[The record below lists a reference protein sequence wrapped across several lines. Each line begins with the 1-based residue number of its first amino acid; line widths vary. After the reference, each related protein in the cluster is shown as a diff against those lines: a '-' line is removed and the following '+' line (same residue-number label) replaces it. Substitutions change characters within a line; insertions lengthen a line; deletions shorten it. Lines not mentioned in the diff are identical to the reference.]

1 MVKDDSLSSRVFSV
15 VVHVVM
21 LVILIVTLVPVVHVI
36 SISFSSASAIN
47 RGLVSL
53 WPVEFSV
60 NAYNAIFETGRVMR
74 AFGNS
79 VYYTVLGTA
88 INMLLTTMMAYPLS
102 RTYLTFRKFYNV
114 LILIPMFF
122 GGGLIPSFLNIRNLG
137 IYDTVWAIVL
147 PGAISSWNLI
157 IMRTF
162 YMSLPVELEESAQL
176 DGANEFTI
184 FVKIILPLSTA
195 SLATITL
202 FYAVGHWNSWFN
214 AMIYFKSSSSYPLQ
228 TILRSIVIDNQMS
241 EEIQMDEIANP
252 VSAEGIKYSTLVI
265 SMLPMMVVYPF
276 VQKYFV
282 KGVMV
287 GSLKG

>member
-1 MVKDDSLSSRVFSV
+1 MVKDDSLSAKIFTV

-21 LVILIVTLVPVVHVI
+21 AVVLIATLVPVIHVI
-36 SISFSSASAIN
+36 SISFSSSNAIN

-53 WPVEFSV
+53 WPVEFSL

-122 GGGLIPSFLNIRNLG
+122 GGGLIPTFLNIRSLG
-137 IYDTVWAIVL
+137 MYDTVWAIVL

-162 YMSLPVELEESAQL
+162 FMSLPVELEESAQL

-184 FVKIILPLSTA
+184 FLRIILPLSMA

-214 AMIYFKSSSSYPLQ
+214 AMIYFKSSDSYPLQ
-228 TILRSIVIDNQMS
+228 TILRSIVIENQMS

-265 SMLPMMVVYPF
+265 SMVPMMVIYPF
-276 VQKYFV
+276 IQKYFV
-282 KGVMV
+282 KGVMI

>member
-1 MVKDDSLSSRVFSV
+1 MVKDESLSAKVFTV
-15 VVHVVM
+15 VVHVTMIV
-21 LVILIVTLVPVVHVI
+21 VLIATLVPVIHVI
-36 SISFSSASAIN
+36 SISFSSSDAIN

-53 WPVEFSV
+53 WPVEFSL
-60 NAYNAIFETGRVMR
+60 NAYNAIFETGRVVR

-122 GGGLIPSFLNIRNLG
+122 GGGLIPTFLNIRDLG
-137 IYDTVWAIVL
+137 MYDTVWAIVL

-162 YMSLPVELEESAQL
+162 FMSLPIELEESAQL

-184 FVKIILPLSTA
+184 FRKIILPLSMA

-214 AMIYFKSSSSYPLQ
+214 AMIYFKNSSSYPLQ
-228 TILRSIVIDNQMS
+228 TILRSIVIENQMS

-265 SMLPMMVVYPF
+265 SMVPMMVVYPF

-282 KGVMV
+282 KGVMI
-287 GSLKG
+287 GSIKG

>member
-1 MVKDDSLSSRVFSV
+1 MVKDDSLSAKVFSA
-15 VVHVVM
+15 VVHITMIIV
-21 LVILIVTLVPVVHVI
+21 LIATLVPVVHVI
-36 SISFSSASAIN
+36 SISFSSSNAIN
-47 RGLVSL
+47 RGLVGL
-53 WPVEFSV
+53 WPVEFSL

-79 VYYTVLGTA
+79 VYYTALGTA
-88 INMLLTTMMAYPLS
+88 INMILTTMMAYPLS
-102 RTYLTFRKFYNV
+102 RTYLTFRKFYNI

-122 GGGLIPSFLNIRNLG
+122 GGGLIPTFLNIRNLSM
-137 IYDTVWAIVL
+137 YDTVWAIVL

-162 YMSLPVELEESAQL
+162 FMSLPMELEESAQL
-176 DGANEFTI
+176 DGANELII
-184 FVKIILPLSTA
+184 FLRIILPLSMA

-241 EEIQMDEIANP
+241 EEIQMDEVANP
-252 VSAEGIKYSTLVI
+252 VSAEGIKYSTLVV
-265 SMLPMMVVYPF
+265 SMVPMMVVYPF

-282 KGVMV
+282 KGVMI

>member
-1 MVKDDSLSSRVFSV
+1 MVKDDSLSAKVFSA
-15 VVHVVM
+15 VVHIAM
-21 LVILIVTLVPVVHVI
+21 LVVLIATLVPVIHVI
-36 SISFSSASAIN
+36 SISFSSSNAIN
-47 RGLVSL
+47 RGLVTL
-53 WPVEFSV
+53 WPVEFSL

-79 VYYTVLGTA
+79 VYYTALGTA

-122 GGGLIPSFLNIRNLG
+122 GGGLIPTFLNIRNLG
-137 IYDTVWAIVL
+137 MYDTVWAIVL

-162 YMSLPVELEESAQL
+162 FMSLPVELEESAQL

-184 FVKIILPLSTA
+184 FLRIILPLSMA

-214 AMIYFKSSSSYPLQ
+214 AMIYFKSNTSYPLQ

-252 VSAEGIKYSTLVI
+252 VSAEGIKYSTLVV

-282 KGVMV
+282 KGVMI

>member
-1 MVKDDSLSSRVFSV
+1 MVKDDSLSAKVFSA
-15 VVHVVM
+15 VVHIAM
-21 LVILIVTLVPVVHVI
+21 LVVLIATLVPVIHVI
-36 SISFSSASAIN
+36 SISFSSSNAIN
-47 RGLVSL
+47 RGLVTL
-53 WPVEFSV
+53 WPVEFSL

-79 VYYTVLGTA
+79 VYYTALGTA

-122 GGGLIPSFLNIRNLG
+122 GGGLIPTFLNIRNLG
-137 IYDTVWAIVL
+137 MYDTVWAIVL

-162 YMSLPVELEESAQL
+162 FMSLPVELEESAQL

-184 FVKIILPLSTA
+184 FPRIILPLSMA

-214 AMIYFKSSSSYPLQ
+214 AMIYFKSNTSYPLQ

-252 VSAEGIKYSTLVI
+252 VSAEGIKYSTLVV

-282 KGVMV
+282 KGVMI

>member
-1 MVKDDSLSSRVFSV
+1 MVKDDSLSGKVFTV
-15 VVHVVM
+15 VVHVTMIV
-21 LVILIVTLVPVVHVI
+21 VLIATLVPVIHVI
-36 SISFSSASAIN
+36 SISFSSSNAIN

-53 WPVEFSV
+53 WPVEFSL

-102 RTYLTFRKFYNV
+102 RSYLTFRKFYNV

-122 GGGLIPSFLNIRNLG
+122 GGGLIPTFLNIRNLG
-137 IYDTVWAIVL
+137 MYDTVWAIVL

-162 YMSLPVELEESAQL
+162 FMSLPIELEESAQL

-184 FVKIILPLSTA
+184 FGKIILPLSMA

-214 AMIYFKSSSSYPLQ
+214 AMIYFKNSSSYPLQ
-228 TILRSIVIDNQMS
+228 TILRSIVIENQMS

-265 SMLPMMVVYPF
+265 SMVPMMVVYPF
-276 VQKYFV
+276 IQKYFV
-282 KGVMV
+282 KGVMI

>member
-1 MVKDDSLSSRVFSV
+1 MVKDESLSAKVFTV
-15 VVHVVM
+15 VVHVTMIV
-21 LVILIVTLVPVVHVI
+21 VLIATLVPVIHVI
-36 SISFSSASAIN
+36 SISFSSSDAIN

-53 WPVEFSV
+53 WPVEFSL
-60 NAYNAIFETGRVMR
+60 NAYNAIFETGRVVR

-122 GGGLIPSFLNIRNLG
+122 GGGLIPTFLNIRDLG
-137 IYDTVWAIVL
+137 MYDTVWAIVL

-162 YMSLPVELEESAQL
+162 FMSLPIELEESAQL

-184 FVKIILPLSTA
+184 FRKIILPLSMA

-202 FYAVGHWNSWFN
+202 FYAVGHRNSWFN
-214 AMIYFKSSSSYPLQ
+214 AMIYFKNSSSYPLQ
-228 TILRSIVIDNQMS
+228 TILRSIVIENQMS

-265 SMLPMMVVYPF
+265 SMVPMMVVYPF

-282 KGVMV
+282 KGVMI
-287 GSLKG
+287 GSIKG